1 MTCGKE
7 DLHRL
12 ALAENR
18 VDEAYYQCA
27 RRMGAGDNELAL
39 LYALDDGRAHTQKQ
53 LADEW
58 LIPKTTINT
67 NVRELKQAG
76 LVELCAMPHSR
87 EKAVRLTEKGK
98 AFAEE
103 VLKQVYEVER
113 RAIEATLKR
122 YSREFVDAMD
132 CFADALCEGFDREA
146 GEHPDGESEE
156 FHER

>member
-1 MTCGKE
+1 MNH
-7 DLHRL
+7 L
-12 ALAENR
+12 NR
-18 VDEAYYQCA
+18 PE
-27 RRMGAGDNELAL
+27 
-39 LYALDDGRAHTQKQ
+39 
-53 LADEW
+53 
-58 LIPKTTINT
+58 
-67 NVRELKQAG
+67 
-76 LVELCAMPHSR
+76 
-87 EKAVRLTEKGK
+87 VRLTEKGK